1 MKKLIPLW
9 LMMIFSLVI
18 ITGCKIQS
26 VEEYNNQTEQE
37 QSVKGASET
46 KVIVKGDN
54 GDVSTKEEIEK
65 DSTIEA
71 KKPDNAEEE
80 KSETK
85 QKELKNEAEVT
96 SKKENPTSKPKT
108 ESTSTSK
115 TPSKDTSTSSN
126 KEKPDKSPAQSK
138 DKTPEKDQKPD
149 KDKKPE
155 NNNVAQ
161 KPSKPNKEDE
171 KKKEYVTISI
181 SVATLLTHWDMLK
194 PALQSEKYVPKNG
207 VILKSTKYEILNE
220 DETVW
225 SIIKRATK
233 EHGIHMEYE
242 GAGDNQYGSVYIEGI
257 NHLYEFDAGELSGWM
272 YSINGQTPNYGVS
285 AVTVKNGDNIQFQY
299 TVDLGRDIGR

>member
-9 LMMIFSLVI
+9 LMMILSLII

-37 QSVKGASET
+37 QSVDEASET
-46 KVIVKGDN
+46 KVIVKGDK
-54 GDVSTKEEIEK
+54 GEESAKEEKEK
-65 DSTIEA
+65 DSTIDA
-71 KKPDNAEEE
+71 IKPNNEEEE
-80 KSETK
+80 KTETK
-85 QKELKNEAEVT
+85 QKEPKNEEEVT
-96 SKKENPTSKPKT
+96 PKKEQPTSTPKT
-108 ESTSTSK
+108 DSTSTSK

-126 KEKPDKSPAQSK
+126 NEKQDKSPAPTK
-138 DKTPEKDQKPD
+138 DKTPTKDQKPE

-181 SVATLLTHWDMLK
+181 SAATLLTHWDMLK

-233 EHGIHMEYE
+233 EHGIHLEYE

-272 YSINGQTPNYGVS
+272 YSVNGQTPNYGVS

>member
-46 KVIVKGDN
+46 KIIVKGDN

-71 KKPDNAEEE
+71 KKPDNEEEE

-149 KDKKPE
+149 KVKKPE

-181 SVATLLTHWDMLK
+181 SAATLLTHWDMLK

>member
-1 MKKLIPLW
+1 
-9 LMMIFSLVI
+9 
-18 ITGCKIQS
+18 
-26 VEEYNNQTEQE
+26 
-37 QSVKGASET
+37 
-46 KVIVKGDN
+46 
-54 GDVSTKEEIEK
+54 
-65 DSTIEA
+65 
-71 KKPDNAEEE
+71 
-80 KSETK
+80 
-85 QKELKNEAEVT
+85 
-96 SKKENPTSKPKT
+96 
-108 ESTSTSK
+108 
-115 TPSKDTSTSSN
+115 
-126 KEKPDKSPAQSK
+126 
-138 DKTPEKDQKPD
+138 
-149 KDKKPE
+149 
-155 NNNVAQ
+155 
-161 KPSKPNKEDE
+161 
-171 KKKEYVTISI
+171 
-181 SVATLLTHWDMLK
+181 MLK

>member
-9 LMMIFSLVI
+9 LMMILSLII

-46 KVIVKGDN
+46 KIIVKGDN
-54 GDVSTKEEIEK
+54 DDVSTKEEIEK

-71 KKPDNAEEE
+71 KKPDNEEEE

-85 QKELKNEAEVT
+85 QKELKNEEEVT
-96 SKKENPTSKPKT
+96 PKKEQPTSTPKT
-108 ESTSTSK
+108 DSTSTSK

-126 KEKPDKSPAQSK
+126 KEKPAKSPAP
-138 DKTPEKDQKPD
+138 TKDQKPE

-171 KKKEYVTISI
+171 KKKEFVTISI
-181 SVATLLTHWDMLK
+181 SAATLLTHWDMLK

-220 DETVW
+220 EETVW

-242 GAGDNQYGSVYIEGI
+242 GAGENQYGSVYIEGI

-272 YSINGQTPNYGVS
+272 YSVNGQTPNYGVS

>member
-9 LMMIFSLVI
+9 LMMIFSLII

-37 QSVKGASET
+37 QSVKGDGET
-46 KVIVKGDN
+46 KVIVKEDKGEE
-54 GDVSTKEEIEK
+54 STREEIEK
-65 DSTIEA
+65 DLTKDA
-71 KKPDNAEEE
+71 KKPKNEEDE

-85 QKELKNEAEVT
+85 QKESKNEEEVT
-96 SKKENPTSKPKT
+96 PKKEQPTSTPKT
-108 ESTSTSK
+108 DSTSTSK

-126 KEKPDKSPAQSK
+126 KEKPAKSPAP
-138 DKTPEKDQKPD
+138 TKDQKPE

-171 KKKEYVTISI
+171 KKKEFVTISI
-181 SVATLLTHWDMLK
+181 SAATLLTHWDMLK

-242 GAGDNQYGSVYIEGI
+242 GAGENQYGSVYIEGI

-285 AVTVKNGDNIQFQY
+285 AITVKNGDNIQFQY

>member
-46 KVIVKGDN
+46 KIIVKGDN

-65 DSTIEA
+65 DATIEA
-71 KKPDNAEEE
+71 KKPDNEEEE

-181 SVATLLTHWDMLK
+181 SAATLLTHWDMLK

-242 GAGDNQYGSVYIEGI
+242 GAGENQYGSVYIEGI
-257 NHLYEFDAGELSGWM
+257 NHLYQFDAGELSGWM

>member
-9 LMMIFSLVI
+9 LMMILSLII

-46 KVIVKGDN
+46 KIIVKGDN
-54 GDVSTKEEIEK
+54 DDVSTKEEIEK

-71 KKPDNAEEE
+71 KKPDNEEEE

-85 QKELKNEAEVT
+85 QKELKNEEEVT
-96 SKKENPTSKPKT
+96 PKKEQPTSTPKT
-108 ESTSTSK
+108 DSTSTSK

-126 KEKPDKSPAQSK
+126 KEKPAKSPAP
-138 DKTPEKDQKPD
+138 TKDQKPE

-171 KKKEYVTISI
+171 KKKEFVTISI
-181 SVATLLTHWDMLK
+181 SAATLLTHWDMLK

-220 DETVW
+220 EETIW

-242 GAGDNQYGSVYIEGI
+242 GAGENQYGSVYIEGI

-272 YSINGQTPNYGVS
+272 YSVNGQTPNYGVS

>member
-9 LMMIFSLVI
+9 LMMILSLII

-37 QSVKGASET
+37 QSVDGSSET
-46 KVIVKGDN
+46 KVIVKGDK
-54 GDVSTKEEIEK
+54 GEVSTKEEIEK
-65 DSTIEA
+65 DSTIDA
-71 KKPDNAEEE
+71 KKPNNEEE
-80 KSETK
+80 KKTETK
-85 QKELKNEAEVT
+85 QKEQKNEAKVT
-96 SKKENPTSKPKT
+96 PKKEQPTSTPKT
-108 ESTSTSK
+108 ESTPTSK

-126 KEKPDKSPAQSK
+126 KEKPDKSPAPSK
-138 DKTPEKDQKPD
+138 DKSPSKDQKPD

-181 SVATLLTHWDMLK
+181 SATTLLTHWDMLK

-225 SIIKRATK
+225 SILRRATN
-233 EHGIHMEYE
+233 EHGIHLEYE
-242 GAGDNQYGSVYIEGI
+242 GAGENQYGSVYIEGM
-257 NHLYEFDAGELSGWM
+257 NHLYEFDAGDLSGWM
-272 YSINGQTPNYGVS
+272 YSVNGQFPSYGVS

-299 TVDLGRDIGR
+299 TVDLGRDIGK